1 MKNTTFIF
9 LFCFSLALQLHSQ
22 TQKLD
27 SLFNVLKTTRH
38 DTTRYNAYLA
48 IGDFFQRSNPDT
60 AIYYHNLAEKK
71 AEKIP
76 GAEGALI
83 KGVAIRSKGWDY
95 YVKSDY
101 TKAMELYNVALS
113 IAEKYEHSKE
123 KIISYK
129 AQKLKAASLGNFG
142 VVYKDQSDYA
152 RALENYFKALKICEE
167 IGNKQGQ
174 AINLGNIGVVYLEQG
189 NYAKALEYYFK
200 ALKIYEEIG
209 NKQGKANNLGNIGTV
224 YSDQGD
230 YAKALEY
237 YFQALKINEE
247 IGNKNGQAAN
257 IGNIG
262 VVYHI
267 QGNYAKALEYYFKAL
282 KINEEIGNK
291 KEQAANLGNIG
302 IVYVEQSNYAKA
314 LEYYFKALKIN
325 EEIGNKQGQ
334 AANLANI
341 GLVYSDQGNYAK
353 SLENYFKAL
362 KICDEIGDK
371 RIQTINLGNIGI
383 VYKDQGNYAKALE
396 YYFKAQKIDEE
407 IGDKRSQAINLGNI
421 GSLYLDQKKFKEAE
435 KYLKQAEQMNRELGT
450 IYYLKDACQN
460 LSELYT
466 QTGKSEKALYYY
478 KEHIKYR
485 DSVMS
490 EENQKAAI
498 QKEMQYQYEKQRTA
512 DSIAAAKQAE
522 IHKAQIAQQ
531 QAEIKAKRNQQYAL
545 YGGLAL
551 VMIFAGFM
559 YNRYKITQRQ
569 KDIIAKQKKLV
580 EEKNK
585 EITDSI
591 LYAKRIQQAILPS
604 QDKWQTLLPN
614 SFVLYLPK
622 DIIAGDFYWME
633 ETKDYIFLAAADST
647 GHGVPGAMVSVVC
660 SGALTK
666 AVKEEGIIDTCKILD
681 RAREIVI
688 ERLSSDEQHLRD
700 GMDVCLVRINKRD
713 KNKIQF
719 SGANRSLLIITPEK
733 EVIEL
738 KGDKQPIGWYEEAYA
753 FSQHEVTLSQS
764 SIMYLSTDG
773 FSDQFGG
780 AKGKKMGS
788 KQLVE
793 VLKNMQEHSIITQG
807 EQLSQFFSNWKGNQF
822 QVDDVTL
829 IGVKV

>member
-1 MKNTTFIF
+1 
-9 LFCFSLALQLHSQ
+9 
-22 TQKLD
+22 
-27 SLFNVLKTTRH
+27 
-38 DTTRYNAYLA
+38 
-48 IGDFFQRSNPDT
+48 
-60 AIYYHNLAEKK
+60 
-71 AEKIP
+71 
-76 GAEGALI
+76 
-83 KGVAIRSKGWDY
+83 
-95 YVKSDY
+95 
-101 TKAMELYNVALS
+101 MELYNTALS

-123 KIISYK
+123 KTISYK
-129 AQKLKAASLGNFG
+129 AKKLKATVFGNIGIVYYNQGNYAKAMDYYFNALEINEQIENKQGQAANLGNIG
-142 VVYKDQSDYA
+142 IVYKEQSNDSK
-152 RALENYFKALKICEE
+152 ALEYYFKALKIDEYLGNKNGVARHLGNIGNVYLDHGNYAKALDYYFKALKINEE

-174 AINLGNIGVVYLEQG
+174 AINLGNIGTVYNEQSDYAKALEYYFKALKINEELGNKNGVARHLGNIGTVCNEQG

-209 NKQGKANNLGNIGTV
+209 NKQNQAVNLGNIGTV
-224 YSDQGD
+224 YNEQG
-230 YAKALEY
+230 KMP
-237 YFQALKINEE
+237 
-247 IGNKNGQAAN
+247 
-257 IGNIG
+257 
-262 VVYHI
+262 
-267 QGNYAKALEYYFKAL
+267 
-282 KINEEIGNK
+282 
-291 KEQAANLGNIG
+291 
-302 IVYVEQSNYAKA
+302 KA

-334 AANLANI
+334 AVN
-341 GLVYSDQGNYAK
+341 
-353 SLENYFKAL
+353 F
-362 KICDEIGDK
+362 
-371 RIQTINLGNIGI
+371 
-383 VYKDQGNYAKALE
+383 
-396 YYFKAQKIDEE
+396 
-407 IGDKRSQAINLGNI
+407 GNI
-421 GSLYLDQKKFKEAE
+421 GSLYLAQKKFKEAE
-435 KYLKQAEQMNRELGT
+435 KYLKQSEQINRELRT
-450 IYYLKDACQN
+450 IYYLKSVCKS
-460 LSELYT
+460 LSELYA
-466 QTGKSEKALYYY
+466 QTGKFEKALYYY

-604 QDKWQTLLPN
+604 KDKWQTLLPN

-622 DIIAGDFYWME
+622 DIIAGDFYWFE

-666 AVKEEGIIDTCKILD
+666 AVKEECIVDTGKILD

-700 GMDVCLVRINKRD
+700 GMDVCLVRIDKRD

-719 SGANRSLLIITPEK
+719 SGANRPLLTITPEK
-733 EVIEL
+733 EVMEI
-738 KGDKQPIGWYEEAYA
+738 KGDKQPVSWYEEAYA
-753 FSQHEVTLSQS
+753 FSQHKINLTQGSV
-764 SIMYLSTDG
+764 MYLSTDG

-807 EQLSQFFSNWKGNQF
+807 EQLSQFFSNWKGEQF

-829 IGVKV
+829 IGVGV

>member
-1 MKNTTFIF
+1 
-9 LFCFSLALQLHSQ
+9 
-22 TQKLD
+22 
-27 SLFNVLKTTRH
+27 
-38 DTTRYNAYLA
+38 
-48 IGDFFQRSNPDT
+48 
-60 AIYYHNLAEKK
+60 
-71 AEKIP
+71 
-76 GAEGALI
+76 
-83 KGVAIRSKGWDY
+83 
-95 YVKSDY
+95 
-101 TKAMELYNVALS
+101 
-113 IAEKYEHSKE
+113 
-123 KIISYK
+123 
-129 AQKLKAASLGNFG
+129 
-142 VVYKDQSDYA
+142 
-152 RALENYFKALKICEE
+152 
-167 IGNKQGQ
+167 
-174 AINLGNIGVVYLEQG
+174 
-189 NYAKALEYYFK
+189 ALEYYFK
-200 ALKIYEEIG
+200 ALKMDEELG
-209 NKQGKANNLGNIGTV
+209 NKNGVARHLGNIGNV
-224 YSDQGD
+224 YLDQGD

-237 YFQALKINEE
+237 YLNSLKINEEIGNKNEVARQLGNIGIVYHEQTNYAKALEYYFKSLKINEE

-257 IGNIG
+257 
-262 VVYHI
+262 
-267 QGNYAKALEYYFKAL
+267 
-282 KINEEIGNK
+282 
-291 KEQAANLGNIG
+291 LGNIG
-302 IVYVEQSNYAKA
+302 IVYHEQTNYTNA
-314 LEYYFKALKIN
+314 LEYYFKVLKIN
-325 EEIGNKQGQ
+325 EEIGNKQYQ
-334 AANLANI
+334 AA
-341 GLVYSDQGNYAK
+341 
-353 SLENYFKAL
+353 
-362 KICDEIGDK
+362 
-371 RIQTINLGNIGI
+371 NLGNIG
-383 VYKDQGNYAKALE
+383 
-396 YYFKAQKIDEE
+396 
-407 IGDKRSQAINLGNI
+407 R
-421 GSLYLDQKKFKEAE
+421 LYLDQKKFKEAE
-435 KYLKQAEQMNRELGT
+435 NYLKQAEQMNRELGT

-466 QTGKSEKALYYY
+466 QTGKFEKALYYY

-512 DSIAAAKQAE
+512 DSISAAKQAE

-604 QDKWQTLLPN
+604 QDKWQTLLPS

-622 DIIAGDFYWME
+622 DIIAGDFYWLQ
-633 ETKDYIFLAAADST
+633 ETHDYIFLAAADST

-666 AVKEEGIIDTCKILD
+666 AVKEEGILDTGKILD
-681 RAREIVI
+681 RAREIVV

-700 GMDVCLVRINKRD
+700 GMDICLVRINKRD

-719 SGANRSLLIITPEK
+719 SGANRSLFIITPEK

-738 KGDKQPIGWYEEAYA
+738 KGDKQPIGWYEEAFA
-753 FSQHEVTLSQS
+753 FSQQEIILTQG

-807 EQLSQFFSNWKGNQF
+807 EQLTQFFSNWKGEQF

-829 IGVKV
+829 IGVEA